1 MFRWN
6 NLFGKK
12 ANGDKTYLQK
22 KYHQCSIGRATYGNP
37 EIHNL
42 GEGSIIKIG
51 SFCSIAD
58 GVNILLGGEHRPDW
72 VTTYPFNVLWE
83 SGNQIKGHPKT
94 KGDVTIG
101 NDVWIGMDAIILSG
115 VTIGDGSVIGLRS
128 IVTKDVPPYSIV
140 AGNPAK
146 VVKKRF
152 TEDIIERLLDIK
164 WWDWEDK
171 RIEKAL
177 PLLLNTDIENFVSAA
192 DQHII

>member
-1 MFRWN
+1 MFKWKSP
-6 NLFGKK
+6 FFKK
-12 ANGDKTYLQK
+12 KKDAKSSLQE
-22 KYHQCSIGRATYGNP
+22 KYQHYSIGRATYGDP
-37 EIHNL
+37 EIHSL
-42 GEGSIIKIG
+42 GERAVFKIG
-51 SFCSIAD
+51 SFCSIAS

-72 VTTYPFNVLWE
+72 VTTYPFNVLWK

-152 TEDIIERLLDIK
+152 SDDIIERLLDIK

-171 RIEKAL
+171 RIENAL
-177 PLLLNTDIENFVSAA
+177 SLLLNTDIEKFVSAVE
-192 DQHII
+192 QHRI